1 MASTN
6 ISSTNTSSSNI
17 YRRRSLLGRLGLHA
31 FLMILAVLVGFPI
44 YWSVIVSITPSEQ
57 VFRWPLQLFPDAP
70 TLEHYREVLTRQDLQ
85 LGRWFVNSVFVST
98 IITLLS
104 LFISSLTA
112 YGFSRLEFP
121 GRDVIFVSILFALMV
136 PGEVTLIPVF
146 LLVRSLGWLD
156 TYHALI
162 WPSMANVFGV
172 FLLRQFFLSIPK
184 EMEEAAVIDGA
195 GRFRIYWQI
204 ILPLSRSALVA
215 LTIFTFLGAWNDLFW
230 PLIVLNRLEM
240 RTLPVGLTVLNGTY
254 TQERALIMAGAV
266 IASAPILIFY
276 AIFQRRIIE
285 GVMLTGMGGR

>member
-1 MASTN
+1 MTV
-6 ISSTNTSSSNI
+6 SSNS
-17 YRRRSLLGRLGLHA
+17 YRLRNLISRLGLHT
-31 FLMILAVLVGFPI
+31 FLMILAILVGFPI
-44 YWSVIVSITPSEQ
+44 YWAVIVSITPNEQ
-57 VFRWPLQLFPDAP
+57 VFRWPLQLFPDTP
-70 TLEHYREVLTRQDLQ
+70 TLQHYQEVLSRQDLQ
-85 LGRWFVNSVFVST
+85 LPRWFLNSVVVST
-98 IITLLS
+98 VSTLLS

-121 GRDVIFVSILFALMV
+121 GRDAIFVSILFALMV

-162 WPSMANVFGV
+162 WPGMANVFGV
-172 FLLRQFFLSIPK
+172 FLLRQFFMSIPK
-184 EMEEAAVIDGA
+184 EMEEAAIIDGA

-215 LTIFTFLGAWNDLFW
+215 LTIFTFLGSWNDLFW

-254 TQERALIMAGAV
+254 SQERALIMAGAV
-266 IASAPILIFY
+266 IASAPVLLFY

>member
-1 MASTN
+1 MAITTNTNNPNTTN
-6 ISSTNTSSSNI
+6 IS
-17 YRRRSLLGRLGLHA
+17 YRRRNLLSSLGLHT

-44 YWSVIVSITPSEQ
+44 YWSIIVSITPSED
-57 VFRWPLQLFPDAP
+57 VFRWPLQLFPSEP
-70 TLEHYREVLTRQDLQ
+70 TFEHYREVLTRQDLQ
-85 LGRWFVNSVFVST
+85 LPRWFLNSVLVST
-98 IITLLS
+98 IVTLLS
-104 LFISSLTA
+104 LFVSSLTA
-112 YGFSRLEFP
+112 YGFARLEFP
-121 GRDVIFVSILFALMV
+121 GRDFIFVSILFALMV

-146 LLVRSLGWLD
+146 LLVRNLGWLD

-162 WPSMANVFGV
+162 WPGMASVFGV
-172 FLLRQFFLSIPK
+172 FLLRQFFLSIPR
-184 EMEEAAVIDGA
+184 EMEEAAIIDGA

-254 TQERALIMAGAV
+254 SQERALIMAGAV
-266 IASAPILIFY
+266 IASAPVLIFY

>member
-1 MASTN
+1 MASITN
-6 ISSTNTSSSNI
+6 
-17 YRRRSLLGRLGLHA
+17 YRQRSLLSRLGLHA
-31 FLMILAVLVGFPI
+31 FLLTLAILVGFPI
-44 YWSVIVSITPSEQ
+44 YWAAIVSITPSED
-57 VFRWPLQLFPDAP
+57 VFRWPLQLFPDQP

-85 LGRWFVNSVFVST
+85 LPRWFLNSVVVST
-98 IITLLS
+98 IVTLLS
-104 LFISSLTA
+104 LFVSSLTA

-121 GRDVIFVSILFALMV
+121 GRDFIFVSILFALMV

-146 LLVRSLGWLD
+146 LLVRNLGWLD
-156 TYHALI
+156 TYNALI
-162 WPSMANVFGV
+162 WPAMANVFGV
-172 FLLRQFFLSIPK
+172 FLLRQFFTTIPK

-195 GRFRIYWQI
+195 SRFRIYWQI

-254 TQERALIMAGAV
+254 SQERALIMAGAV
-266 IASAPILIFY
+266 IASAPVLLFY

>member
-1 MASTN
+1 MATTN
-6 ISSTNTSSSNI
+6 SYSAH
-17 YRRRSLLGRLGLHA
+17 YRQRNLLSRLGLHT

-44 YWSVIVSITPSEQ
+44 YWSIIVSITPSDQ
-57 VFRWPLQLFPDAP
+57 IFRWPLHLFPDMP
-70 TLEHYREVLTRQDLQ
+70 TLDHYREVLTRQDLQ
-85 LGRWFVNSVFVST
+85 LPRWFFNSVFVST
-98 IITLLS
+98 ISTILH

-112 YGFSRLEFP
+112 YGFARLEFP
-121 GRDVIFVSILFALMV
+121 GRDFIFVSILFALMV

-146 LLVRSLGWLD
+146 LLVRNLGWLD

-162 WPSMANVFGV
+162 WPGMASVFGV

-254 TQERALIMAGAV
+254 SQERALIMAGAV
-266 IASAPILIFY
+266 IASAPVLLFY

>member
-1 MASTN
+1 MAATKTYSTR
-6 ISSTNTSSSNI
+6 
-17 YRRRSLLGRLGLHA
+17 YRQRNLLSRLGLHA

-44 YWSVIVSITPSEQ
+44 YWSFIVSITPNEQ
-57 VFRWPLQLFPDAP
+57 VFRWPLQLFPDMP
-70 TLEHYREVLTRQDLQ
+70 TWEHYRQVLTRQDLQ
-85 LGRWFVNSVFVST
+85 LPRWFLNSVVVST
-98 IITLLS
+98 VITVLS
-104 LFISSLTA
+104 LFVSSLTA

-121 GRDVIFVSILFALMV
+121 GRDFLFVSILFALMV

-146 LLVRSLGWLD
+146 LLVRNLGWLD

-162 WPSMANVFGV
+162 WPAMASVFGV

-266 IASAPILIFY
+266 IASAPVLLFY